1 MVDWLMIHGY
11 LLSNTRGQHTYIP
24 HTSRETPSVLD
35 LTFANGLAT
44 QRAIPSNWTIK
55 LEFAFDSNYLAI

>member
-11 LLSNTRGQHTYIP
+11 LLSNTPGQHTYIP

-35 LTFANGLAT
+35 LTFANGPAT
-44 QRAIPSNWTIK
+44 QCAIPSNWTIK